1 LYIKDHRCS
10 YLLCQSVNLVV
21 HTEQEGGDVVDLL
34 VDTPGPRHGLEH
46 LSHLLQLLVLLEVG
60 LLRLLV
66 AIPDDVDQLE
76 NGCADI
82 QVPAIATQNMEVTED
97 LSLVRSSRNI
107 SAGFIKTNNLSRV
120 KCPHNNNSEKSFDVL
135 NCMSIDI
142 KFIIIIQSSAFG
154 IKQPIEIL

>member
-1 LYIKDHRCS
+1 MYIKDHRCF
-10 YLLCQSVNLVV
+10 YLLCQAVNLVV

-66 AIPDDVDQLE
+66 AVSDDVDQLE

-82 QVPAIATQNMEVTED
+82 QVPAIATQNMEVNGD
-97 LSLVRSSRNI
+97 LSLVKSSRNI
-107 SAGFIKTNNLSRV
+107 SAGFIKTSNLNRV
-120 KCPHNNNSEKSFDVL
+120 KCPHNNNSEKSFGIN
-135 NCMSIDI
+135 NCLARDIHYTVKSIWN
-142 KFIIIIQSSAFG
+142 
-154 IKQPIEIL
+154 